1 VLKFL
6 YVQNEVTICK
16 FLQSKPVLH
25 ISININADHLLQAHS
40 GAPYQMVP
48 GTSKPWGT
56 GPPDGITNRP
66 SRNWAPVF
74 RKMETWGGFE
84 AQYTPLLSG
93 QPLYFTSSEEWE
105 LASPRK

>member
-1 VLKFL
+1 
-6 YVQNEVTICK
+6 
-16 FLQSKPVLH
+16 
-25 ISININADHLLQAHS
+25 
-40 GAPYQMVP
+40 MVP

-84 AQYTPLLSG
+84 AQYTP
-93 QPLYFTSSEEWE
+93 FTLGAAIIFYILRGVGTCFSKKVEMWMAQRNFIPGLRE
-105 LASPRK
+105 

>member
-1 VLKFL
+1 MLKYL
-6 YVQNEVTICK
+6 YAQNEVTICK
-16 FLQSKPVLH
+16 FLQSKPVLY
-25 ISININADHLLQAHS
+25 ISININVDHLLQAHS
-40 GAPYQMVP
+40 AAPYQMVP

-84 AQYTPLLSG
+84 AQYHSLPLGAAILYILRGGGTVIS
-93 QPLYFTSSEEWE
+93 LYF
-105 LASPRK
+105 